1 MGKRL
6 NTIDHQG
13 LNVPGPIYN
22 IESTMLDKN
31 KNLSIYV
38 RRNSTKICPSRT
50 CYPRKTKHS
59 LVDIESKF
67 KSSSETSFITCK
79 GGKNLGQSGP
89 LPRQSQSKR
98 SFQKD
103 AKSQNPGPGYYES
116 FSSFIDDN
124 V

>member
-1 MGKRL
+1 
-6 NTIDHQG
+6 
-13 LNVPGPIYN
+13 
-22 IESTMLDKN
+22 MLDKN

-50 CYPRKTKHS
+50 CYPRKPKHS
-59 LVDIESKF
+59 LVENGSKHKSPSES
-67 KSSSETSFITCK
+67 SFITYK

-89 LPRQSQSKR
+89 FPRQSQSKR

-103 AKSQNPGPGYYES
+103 AKNQNPGPGYYES